1 MIFPNNPL
9 KDSAD
14 WMGGENEPLKGFS
27 WRSGSNRD
35 TTGIIMWS
43 DVFLHTVP
51 TSGEKIAIVVIDT
64 QGLFDNETSPAEN
77 ARILSLGSLISSIQ
91 IFNLMNVIQEDQLQ

>member
-1 MIFPNNPL
+1 
-9 KDSAD
+9 
-14 WMGGENEPLKGFS
+14 MGDENEPLQGFS
-27 WRSGSNRD
+27 WHSGSDRD

-64 QGLFDNETSPAEN
+64 QGLFDSKSTSAEN
-77 ARILSLGSLISSIQ
+77 ARIFSIGTLISSIQ
-91 IFNLMNVIQEDQLQ
+91 IFNLTGVVQEDQLQ